1 MAFFFENFPQ
11 VEYDVKKNNKLEI
24 LTNVTVRFKIQEILQ
39 NRTSILYDYNVKDGE
54 RPDVIAYKYYDDPT
68 LDWIILLTNNI
79 VDPFFEW
86 PLDSQSFNR
95 FIIRKYG
102 SIGTAKS
109 TVHEYKQIVRE
120 QSTRFDGTFIP
131 KKHLV
136 VDLDTYNT
144 LSTDERILV
153 TKYDYEVDLNEQKAQ
168 IKILD
173 EKFLSSIVTQAETIF
188 S

>member
-1 MAFFFENFPQ
+1 MPFFFENFPQ
-11 VEYDVKKNNKLEI
+11 VEYDLKKNDKLEI

-39 NRTSILYDYNVKDGE
+39 NRTVVLYDYNVKDGE
-54 RPDVIAYKYYDDPT
+54 RPDVIAYKYYDDPS

-79 VDPFFEW
+79 VDPLFEW
-86 PLDSQSFNR
+86 PLDSRSLNR
-95 FIIRKYG
+95 FIIEKYG

-109 TVHEYKQIVRE
+109 TVHEYRQIVRE
-120 QSTRFDGTFIP
+120 QSTRFDGTFIQE
-131 KKHLV
+131 KQLV

-144 LSTDERILV
+144 LSPDQRTLV
-153 TKYDYEVDLNEQKAQ
+153 TKYDFEVDLNEQKAQ

-173 EKFLSSIVTQAETIF
+173 EKFLASIVSQAEIVF